1 MPIRPF
7 LSHQSFDPEDIQE
20 MSLAFESMCKALHL
34 KLRDDPGTRVVAE
47 KIVELKQHGAHG
59 VSTLHA
65 MVMQKLQPD
74 RT

>member
-1 MPIRPF
+1 
-7 LSHQSFDPEDIQE
+7 
-20 MSLAFESMCKALHL
+20 MSLAFESVCKALHL

-47 KIVELKQHGAHG
+47 KIIELKQHGAHG
-59 VSTLHA
+59 VSILHA